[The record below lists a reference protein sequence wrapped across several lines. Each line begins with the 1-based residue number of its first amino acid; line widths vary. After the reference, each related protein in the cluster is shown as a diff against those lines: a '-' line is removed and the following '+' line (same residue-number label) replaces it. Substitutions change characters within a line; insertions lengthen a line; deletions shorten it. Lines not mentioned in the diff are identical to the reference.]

1 MAVPVSQAIL
11 GRATVFSIR
20 VTSSDESIGTVATQ
34 YRIAAERGRKQKAM
48 EERVAKLEDELTV
61 TAATSGGHLEGN
73 PVEAE
78 RIMSQWKRHPK

>member
-11 GRATVFSIR
+11 GRATGFSIR

-34 YRIAAERGRKQKAM
+34 DRIAAERGRKQKAL
-48 EERVAKLEDELTV
+48 EERVAKLEDELM
-61 TAATSGGHLEGN
+61 TAATSGGHLERN